1 MLKSFAKDYV
11 IIDFQIKTQNGKWA
25 KIIELSPKSLLSLK
39 PNEKIYITSKLFT
52 YLANEKVMTSD
63 EAINKFNE
71 HMSNSKF
78 SVRWA
83 GFINV
88 ISNIK
93 LKPIIFIPESAHYSW
108 DKTASILGYGNASI
122 RRIQINSKFRINV
135 QKLKEMLYSLK
146 EDEFVVAVITVVGT
160 TEEGAVDP
168 VHKVQ
173 NLRLDYEKEKNL
185 SFWLHIDSAW
195 GGFIRS
201 LFNSGDYQD
210 LIKYFPKNESPE
222 LKEYNERVKQMKE
235 KNKIKKKTISD
246 FDKKKNLEAIKAM
259 DFNEFKRK
267 I

>member
-1 MLKSFAKDYV
+1 
-11 IIDFQIKTQNGKWA
+11 
-25 KIIELSPKSLLSLK
+25 
-39 PNEKIYITSKLFT
+39 
-52 YLANEKVMTSD
+52 MTSD

-71 HMSNSKF
+71 HMKNSKF

-108 DKTASILGYGNASI
+108 DKTASILGYGNAYI
-122 RRIQINSKFRINV
+122 RRIPINSKFRINV
-135 QKLKEMLYSLK
+135 RKLKEMLYSLK

-160 TEEGAVDP
+160 TEEGAVDG

-173 NLRLDYEKEKNL
+173 NLRIDYEKEKNL

-210 LIKYFPKNESPE
+210 LIKDFPKN
-222 LKEYNERVKQMKE
+222 
-235 KNKIKKKTISD
+235 
-246 FDKKKNLEAIKAM
+246 
-259 DFNEFKRK
+259 
-267 I
+267 